1 MRNKSFIA
9 VHSIGAIENE
19 IFCAEGL
26 LEEVGTAYP
35 DDSFEDGY
43 AAALRWMMGK
53 EPSSVEEEYRSI
65 LDGKLLAVINEGE

>member
-1 MRNKSFIA
+1 MCNKSFIA
-9 VHSIGAIENE
+9 VHSISAIENE

-35 DDSFEDGY
+35 YDSFEDGY

-65 LDGKLLAVINEGE
+65 LDGKLSVAIRKGE